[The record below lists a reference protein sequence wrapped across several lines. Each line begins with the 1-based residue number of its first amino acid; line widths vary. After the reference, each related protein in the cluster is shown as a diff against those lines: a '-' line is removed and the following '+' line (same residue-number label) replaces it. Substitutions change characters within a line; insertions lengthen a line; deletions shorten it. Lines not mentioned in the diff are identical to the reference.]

1 VDLQEFAE
9 IEESFRR
16 FHAHFAPAFRRQQ
29 WRERSQDYLRGLL
42 VQAQER
48 GNAENLAEAVEDAS
62 PRVLQRFLTEAKW
75 DDQAVTEA
83 LQQYLAPRLADP
95 EAVWIVDG
103 SDFPKQGKKSVGV
116 TRQYCGA
123 LGKVA
128 NCQAGVFLAYS
139 SPRGRALVDK
149 RLFLPEEWTNDPARC
164 TQAGVPEPAQTYQKK
179 TDLALSM
186 LAQAQQWGF
195 LEAGWVTG
203 DDHFGQSPEFRD
215 GLAAAQRR
223 SVLEVPGHLTVWP
236 VDLSWETP
244 PYGGFG
250 RPPKPRLA
258 ADQRQ
263 EIQARRAALLPEAWE
278 EMTVGEGAQGP
289 RTYRFAFERV
299 RVSRD
304 QKPGEE
310 VWLIYKENLD
320 GTEPRAFFSNAP
332 VETPRTVL
340 ARVAMSRWPVETEF
354 EDEKSLVALDEYEV
368 RSWAGL
374 HHHVTMGLLA
384 SAFLLTLQQDWKKKD
399 APDHSPTGVPGGLRT
414 AAAQALD
421 PRRVVGLAD
430 PDASPQRGGK
440 TQSRETAAPA
450 ALRRVQPQRPLSLI
464 SSL

>member
-1 VDLQEFAE
+1 MDLQEFE
-9 IEESFRR
+9 RIEESFRQ
-16 FHAHFAPAFRRQQ
+16 FHAHFAPAFGRQQ
-29 WRERSQDYLRGLL
+29 WRERSGDYLRGLL

-48 GNAENLAEAVEDAS
+48 GNAENLSEAVEDAS
-62 PRVLQRFLTEAKW
+62 PRVLQRFLSEAKW

-83 LQQYLAPRLADP
+83 LHQYLAPRLADP

-139 SPRGRALVDK
+139 SPRGRVLVDK
-149 RLFLPEEWTNDPARC
+149 RLFLPEEWTEDPVRC
-164 TQAGVPEPAQTYQKK
+164 TQAGVPERAQTFQKK

-186 LAQAQQWGF
+186 LAQAKQWGS

-223 SVLEVPGHLTVWP
+223 YVLEVPGHLTVWP
-236 VDLSWETP
+236 VDLNWETP

-250 RPPKPRLA
+250 RPPKPRPTVG
-258 ADQRQ
+258 QRQ
-263 EIQARRAALLPEAWE
+263 EIQARRAALPPEAWE
-278 EMTVGEGAQGP
+278 EITVGDGAQGP

-299 RVSRD
+299 RATRER
-304 QKPGEE
+304 QPGEE
-310 VWLIYKENLD
+310 LWLIHKENLD
-320 GTEPRAFFSNAP
+320 GTEPRSFFSNAP

-340 ARVAMSRWPVETEF
+340 ARVAMSRWPIETEF
-354 EDEKSLVALDEYEV
+354 EDEKSLLSLDEYEV
-368 RSWAGL
+368 RGWAGWQ
-374 HHHVTMGLLA
+374 HHMTMCMLA

-399 APDHSPTGVPGGLRT
+399 APDYPTAGLSGGLRT
-414 AAAQALD
+414 AATQALD
-421 PRRVVGLAD
+421 PRRVMGLAGA
-430 PDASPQRGGK
+430 DASPQRGGEAEP
-440 TQSRETAAPA
+440 REAAPPGA
-450 ALRRVQPQRPLSLI
+450 ARRVQPVRPLPVN